1 MVMKVLC
8 LGNNHKHT
16 DELTSQLG
24 KNHGLIT
31 NTNIDIKD
39 GFYHTSV
46 LDLTNSEILELAQKF
61 DRIIVLDQPIDQWNH
76 PSEFH
81 ATQDIA
87 KRIGDKASWQNKAGK
102 LQLEYWQNLVET
114 NKSFCI
120 FPFIELLTQNG
131 HTTLCCR
138 SDTPVQSIDKLKNF
152 ATDEEYA
159 TIRNAMLAGK
169 SLPEHCKVCYKLE
182 DKSIIS
188 ARQEETVEW
197 AMRLDLKT
205 VDDLGSVIE
214 PVYYEVRPS
223 NTCNLM
229 CRMCAPIFSS
239 LIEKEQKQLGKIP
252 QEYTEEY
259 SNFDI
264 VKIENIVKLYVAG
277 GEPTAMPEFYDFLR
291 KCVRRKYT
299 DFEFIVNT
307 NAMKVSTLLL
317 ELGSH
322 FKNLQYIISIDGYK
336 KHNDYSRWRSKWET
350 IIKNAHLLQD
360 NGHKIHFNTVLSLWT
375 VFDYHKLIHF
385 LDREFPD
392 CLIHG
397 QYANLYSPFVFEYS
411 QDQIRNLE
419 SICTTKIYNNNAMF
433 KSFIDGTIAGAKQS
447 HLNKTAITK
456 FFSYNDE
463 LDTARS
469 SRLNDYI
476 PELEQLR
483 IHVDK
488 SGDL

>member
-16 DELTSQLG
+16 DELTSKLG
-24 KNHGLIT
+24 NNHGLIT
-31 NTNIDIKD
+31 DIDIQIDD

-46 LDLTNSEILELAQKF
+46 LDLTNSEILELSKQF
-61 DRIIVLDQPIDQWNH
+61 DEVIVLDQSIEKWNH
-76 PSEFH
+76 PAEFH

-87 KRIGDKASWQNKAGK
+87 KRIGNKVRWQNADGK
-102 LQLEYWQNLVET
+102 LQLEYWQNLVDT
-114 NKSFCI
+114 NKSICI

-131 HTTLCCR
+131 HTTVCCR
-138 SDTPVQSIDKLKNF
+138 SFKPVQRIDKLENF
-152 ATDEEYA
+152 STDKEYKK
-159 TIRNAMLAGK
+159 IRKAMLAGE
-169 SLPEHCKVCYKLE
+169 SLSEHCQACYQLE
-182 DKSIIS
+182 DKNVIS

-197 AMRLDLKT
+197 AMRLNLQT
-205 VDDLGSVIE
+205 VDDLNNIIE

-229 CRMCAPIFSS
+229 CRMCSPMFSS

-277 GEPTAMPEFYDFLR
+277 GEPTAMPEFYNFIK
-291 KCVRRKYT
+291 KCVSLKYT
-299 DFEFIVNT
+299 DFEFVVNT

-317 ELGSH
+317 ELGSN

-336 KHNDYSRWRSKWET
+336 KHNDYARWRSKWAT
-350 IIKNAHLLQD
+350 IIENSYKLEN
-360 NGHKIHFNTVLSLWT
+360 NGHKIHFNTTLSLWT

-385 LDREFPD
+385 LDNKFPN

-397 QYANLYSPFVFEYS
+397 QYADGYSPFIFKYTQE
-411 QDQIRNLE
+411 QISNLE
-419 SICTTKIYNNNAMF
+419 SICTTNIYNNNLLF
-433 KSFIDGTIAGAKQS
+433 QSFIDGTIVSAKQS
-447 HLNKTAITK
+447 WNNKIALNK
-456 FFSYNDE
+456 FFTYNDE
-463 LDTARS
+463 IDNTRKSNLRE
-469 SRLNDYI
+469 YI
-476 PELEQLR
+476 PALEDLRLR
-483 IHVDK
+483 IDNV
-488 SGDL
+488 

>member
-1 MVMKVLC
+1 MKTLC
-8 LGNNHKHT
+8 LGNNHSHT
-16 DELTSQLG
+16 DEMTSALG
-24 KNHGLIT
+24 LNHGLIT
-31 NTNIDIKD
+31 DTSIELQD
-39 GFYHTSV
+39 GYYHTSV
-46 LDLTNSEILELAQKF
+46 VDLSLSEILDIAERF
-61 DRIIVLDQPIDQWNH
+61 DSVVVLDQPIELWNH
-76 PSEFH
+76 PTEFH

-87 KRIGDKASWQNKAGK
+87 KKIGSKVSYQNTDGK
-102 LQLEYWQNLVET
+102 FQLEYWQDLVRT

-131 HTTLCCR
+131 HTTVCCR
-138 SDTPVQSIDKLKNF
+138 SHTPVQRIDKLEDF
-152 ATDEEYA
+152 ATDEKYA
-159 TIRNAMLAGK
+159 KIRRSMLAGK
-169 SLPEHCKVCYKLE
+169 SLPEHCQLCYKLE
-182 DKSIIS
+182 DKGIIS

-197 AMRLDLKT
+197 AMRLNFKT
-205 VDDLGSVIE
+205 VDDLVSITE

-229 CRMCAPIFSS
+229 CRMCSPMFSS

-252 QEYTEEY
+252 HEYTEEY

-264 VKIENIVKLYVAG
+264 VKIENVVKLYVAG

-307 NAMKVSTLLL
+307 NGMKASTLLL

-336 KHNDYSRWRSKWET
+336 KHNDYARWRSKWET
-350 IIKNAHLLQD
+350 VIKNAHLLQN

-385 LDREFPD
+385 LDTEFPD

-397 QYANLYSPFVFEYS
+397 QYEGRYKPFVFTYS
-411 QDQIRNLE
+411 QNQIRNLE
-419 SICTTKIYNNNAMF
+419 SIRTTKIYNNNTMF
-433 KSFIDGTIAGAKQS
+433 QSFIDGTITSAKQS
-447 HLNKTAITK
+447 FVNKTAITK
-456 FFSYNDE
+456 FFKYNDE
-463 LDTARS
+463 LDKART

-476 PELEQLR
+476 PELERLR
-483 IHVDK
+483 IQIDNP
-488 SGDL
+488 GDL

>member
-1 MVMKVLC
+1 MKVLC

-16 DELTSQLG
+16 DELTNELG
-24 KNHGLIT
+24 NNHGLIS
-31 NTNIDIKD
+31 NLDIEVKD

-46 LDLTNSEILELAQKF
+46 LDLTNSEILELAKKF
-61 DRIIVLDQPIDQWNH
+61 DRVIVLNQTVDQWNH
-76 PSEFH
+76 PAEFQ

-87 KRIGDKASWQNKAGK
+87 KRIGNKVSWQKADAK
-102 LQLEYWQNLVET
+102 LQLEYWQNLVNT

-131 HTTLCCR
+131 HTTVCCR
-138 SDTPVQSIDKLKNF
+138 SDKPVQSIDKLYNF
-152 ATDEEYA
+152 ATDEEY
-159 TIRNAMLAGK
+159 TKIRRSMLAGE
-169 SLPEHCKVCYKLE
+169 SLPEHCQSCYKLE
-182 DKSIIS
+182 DKGIIS
-188 ARQEETVEW
+188 ARQEETAEW
-197 AMRLDLKT
+197 AMRLNLKT
-205 VDDLGSVIE
+205 VDDLGSLIE

-229 CRMCAPIFSS
+229 CRMCVPMFSS

-252 QEYTEEY
+252 QEYVQQY

-264 VKIENIVKLYVAG
+264 VKIENIMKLYVAG
-277 GEPTAMPEFYDFLR
+277 GEPTAMPEFYVFLK

-299 DFEFIVNT
+299 NFEFIVNT

-322 FKNLQYIISIDGYK
+322 FDNLQYIISIDGYK

-350 IIKNAHLLQD
+350 IIKNAHNLQN

-397 QYANLYSPFVFEYS
+397 QYADRHSPFVFEYS
-411 QDQIRNLE
+411 QEQISNLK
-419 SICTTKIYNNNAMF
+419 SICTTKIYNNNLLF
-433 KSFIDGTIAGAKQS
+433 KSFIDGTIASAIES
-447 HLNKTAITK
+447 LNDKTALAK
-456 FFSYNDE
+456 FFTYNDE
-463 LDTARS
+463 IDNARNS
-469 SRLNDYI
+469 NLYEYI
-476 PELEQLR
+476 PALEDLRLR
-483 IHVDK
+483 IDNVQ
-488 SGDL
+488 

>member
-1 MVMKVLC
+1 MKVLC

-16 DELTSQLG
+16 DELTSKLG
-24 KNHGLIT
+24 NNQGLIT
-31 NTNIDIKD
+31 NIDIELQD

-46 LDLTNSEILELAQKF
+46 LDLTHREILELAQQF
-61 DRIIVLDQPIDQWNH
+61 DRVIVLDQPVEQWNH
-76 PSEFH
+76 PAEFH
-81 ATQDIA
+81 ATQDVA
-87 KRIGDKASWQNKAGK
+87 KKIGNKVSWQNHDAK
-102 LQLEYWQNLVET
+102 LQLEYWQNLVKT

-131 HTTLCCR
+131 HTTVCCR
-138 SDTPVQSIDKLKNF
+138 SDTPVQRIDKLHDF
-152 ATDEEYA
+152 ATDEEYSK
-159 TIRNAMLAGK
+159 IRKAMLTGK
-169 SLPEHCKVCYKLE
+169 SLPEHCRLCYNLE
-182 DKSIIS
+182 DKGIIS
-188 ARQEETVEW
+188 TRQDETVEW

-205 VDDLGSVIE
+205 VDDLNDITE

-229 CRMCAPIFSS
+229 CRMCSPMFSS

-264 VKIENIVKLYVAG
+264 VKIEHVLKLYVAG

-307 NAMKVSTLLL
+307 NAMKVSSLLL

-322 FKNLQYIISIDGYK
+322 FENLQYIISIDGYK
-336 KHNDYSRWRSKWET
+336 QHNDYARWRSKWET
-350 IIKNAHLLQD
+350 IVDNAHRLQD

-385 LDREFPD
+385 LDSEFPD

-397 QYANLYSPFVFEYS
+397 QYANRRSPFVFEYS
-411 QDQIRNLE
+411 QEQIDNLK
-419 SICTTKIYNNNAMF
+419 SIRKTKIYHNNAMF
-433 KSFIDGTIAGAKQS
+433 KSFIDGTIHSAEQS
-447 HLNKTAITK
+447 AVDKKALEQ
-456 FFSYNDE
+456 FFTYNDE
-463 LDTARS
+463 LDNARD

-476 PELEQLR
+476 PMLEQLR

-488 SGDL
+488 SGDI

>member
-1 MVMKVLC
+1 MKVLC
-8 LGNNHKHT
+8 LGNNRKHT
-16 DELTSQLG
+16 DELTSKLG
-24 KNHGLIT
+24 NNHGLIS
-31 NTNIDIKD
+31 NLDIKVKD

-46 LDLTNSEILELAQKF
+46 LDLTNSEILKLSTQF
-61 DRIIVLDQPIDQWNH
+61 DEVIVLDQSVEQWNH
-76 PSEFH
+76 PAEFH

-87 KRIGDKASWQNKAGK
+87 KRIGSKVRWQNADGK
-102 LQLEYWQNLVET
+102 LQLEYWQNLIDT

-131 HTTLCCR
+131 HTTVCCR
-138 SDTPVQSIDKLKNF
+138 SNTPIVDINELENFSTNSAYQKIRQSMIDGKL
-152 ATDEEYA
+152 
-159 TIRNAMLAGK
+159 
-169 SLPEHCKVCYKLE
+169 LPKHCNHCYKIE
-182 DKSIIS
+182 DKGIQS

-197 AMRLDLKT
+197 ALKLNLKSIDDLKT
-205 VDDLGSVIE
+205 ITD

-229 CRMCAPIFSS
+229 CRMCSPMFSS

-277 GEPTAMPEFYDFLR
+277 GEPTAMPEFYDFIR

-299 DFEFIVNT
+299 DFEFVVNT
-307 NAMKVSTLLL
+307 NGMKVSTLLL
-317 ELGSH
+317 ELGKH

-336 KHNDYSRWRSKWET
+336 KHNDYARWRSNWET
-350 IIKNAHLLQD
+350 IIANAHKLEN
-360 NGHKIHFNTVLSLWT
+360 NGHKIHFNTTLSLWT

-385 LDREFPD
+385 LDTKFPN

-397 QYANLYSPFVFEYS
+397 QYADGYSPFVFTYS
-411 QDQIRNLE
+411 QGQIQNLE
-419 SICTTKIYNNNAMF
+419 SICTTKIYNNNLLF
-433 KSFIDGTIAGAKQS
+433 KSFIDGTIHSAKQS
-447 HLNKTAITK
+447 FVNKKAITK
-456 FFSYNDE
+456 FFKYNDE
-463 LDTARS
+463 LDKART
-469 SRLNDYI
+469 SRLIDYI

-483 IHVDK
+483 IQVDNP
-488 SGDL
+488 GDL

>member
-1 MVMKVLC
+1 MKVLC

-16 DELTSQLG
+16 DELTSTLG
-24 KNHGLIT
+24 NNHGLIS
-31 NTNIDIKD
+31 NVDIEVKD

-46 LDLTNSEILELAQKF
+46 LDLTNSEILKLSKQF
-61 DRIIVLDQPIDQWNH
+61 DRVIVLDQPVDQWNH
-76 PSEFH
+76 PTEFH

-87 KRIGDKASWQNKAGK
+87 IRIGNKVSWQNADAKT
-102 LQLEYWQNLVET
+102 QLVYWQDLVSN

-131 HTTLCCR
+131 HTTVCCR
-138 SDTPVQSIDKLKNF
+138 SDTPVQSIDKLENF
-152 ATDEEYA
+152 ATDREYA
-159 TIRNAMLAGK
+159 KIRNAMLTGK

-197 AMRLDLKT
+197 AMRLNLKT
-205 VDDLGSVIE
+205 VDDLGSVTD

-252 QEYTEEY
+252 QEYTEQY

-264 VKIENIVKLYVAG
+264 VKIEHIVKLYVAG
-277 GEPTAMPEFYDFLR
+277 GEPTAMPEFYDFVR
-291 KCVRRKYT
+291 KCVKRKYT

-307 NAMKVSTLLL
+307 NAMKVSTVLL
-317 ELGSH
+317 EIGSH

-350 IIKNAHLLQD
+350 IIKNAHKLQD

-385 LDREFPD
+385 LDSEFPD
-392 CLIHG
+392 CWIHG
-397 QYANLYSPFVFEYS
+397 QYANQHSPFVFQYS

-419 SICTTKIYNNNAMF
+419 SIRTTKIYHNNAMF
-433 KSFIDGTIAGAKQS
+433 QSFIDGTINSAKQS
-447 HLNKTAITK
+447 FVNKTAITK
-456 FFSYNDE
+456 FFVYNDE
-463 LDTARS
+463 LDQARN
-469 SRLNDYI
+469 SRLIDYI
-476 PELEQLR
+476 PALDKLR
-483 IHVDK
+483 TH
-488 SGDL
+488 GGE

>member
-1 MVMKVLC
+1 MKVLC

-16 DELTSQLG
+16 DELTSKLG
-24 KNHGLIT
+24 NNHGLIS
-31 NTNIDIKD
+31 NLDIKIKD

-46 LDLTNSEILELAQKF
+46 LDLTNSEILELSKQF
-61 DRIIVLDQPIDQWNH
+61 DRVIVLDQSVEQWNH
-76 PSEFH
+76 PAEFH

-87 KRIGDKASWQNKAGK
+87 KRIGSKVRWQNADGK
-102 LQLEYWQNLVET
+102 LQLEYWQNLIDT

-131 HTTLCCR
+131 HTTVCCR
-138 SDTPVQSIDKLKNF
+138 SNTPIVDINELENFSTNSAYQKIRQSMIDGKL
-152 ATDEEYA
+152 
-159 TIRNAMLAGK
+159 
-169 SLPEHCKVCYKLE
+169 LPKHCNHCYKIE
-182 DKSIIS
+182 DKGIQS

-197 AMRLDLKT
+197 ALKLNLKSIDDLKT
-205 VDDLGSVIE
+205 ITD

-229 CRMCAPIFSS
+229 CRMCSPMFSS

-277 GEPTAMPEFYDFLR
+277 GEPTAMPEFYNFIK
-291 KCVRRKYT
+291 KCVSLKYT
-299 DFEFIVNT
+299 DFEFVVNT

-317 ELGSH
+317 ELGSN

-336 KHNDYSRWRSKWET
+336 KHNDYARWRSKWAT
-350 IIKNAHLLQD
+350 IIENSYKLEN
-360 NGHKIHFNTVLSLWT
+360 NGHKIHFNTTLSLWT

-385 LDREFPD
+385 LDNKFPN

-397 QYANLYSPFVFEYS
+397 QYADGYSPFIFKYTQE
-411 QDQIRNLE
+411 QISNLE
-419 SICTTKIYNNNAMF
+419 SICTTNIYNNNLLF
-433 KSFIDGTIAGAKQS
+433 QSFIDGTIVSAKQS
-447 HLNKTAITK
+447 WNNKIALNK
-456 FFSYNDE
+456 FFTYNDE
-463 LDTARS
+463 IDNTRKSNLRE
-469 SRLNDYI
+469 YI
-476 PELEQLR
+476 PALEDLRLR
-483 IHVDK
+483 IDNV
-488 SGDL
+488 

>member
-1 MVMKVLC
+1 MKVLC

-16 DELTSQLG
+16 DELTSTLG
-24 KNHGLIT
+24 INHGLISESD
-31 NTNIDIKD
+31 IEIKD

-46 LDLTNSEILELAQKF
+46 LDLTNSEILKLSKQF
-61 DRIIVLDQPIDQWNH
+61 DRVIVLNQPVDQWNH
-76 PSEFH
+76 PAEFY
-81 ATQDIA
+81 ATQELA
-87 KRIGDKASWQNKAGK
+87 KKIGNKVIWQNEDAK
-102 LQLEYWQNLVET
+102 LQLEYWQDLVKT

-131 HTTLCCR
+131 HTTVCCR
-138 SDTPVQSIDKLKNF
+138 SATPVQRIDKLQNF
-152 ATDEEYA
+152 ATDPEY
-159 TIRNAMLAGK
+159 TKIRKSMLSGE
-169 SLPEHCKVCYKLE
+169 SLPEHCQLCYNLE
-182 DKSIIS
+182 DKGIVST
-188 ARQEETVEW
+188 RQDETVEW
-197 AMRLDLKT
+197 AMRLDLQT
-205 VDDLGSVIE
+205 VDDLRDITE

-229 CRMCAPIFSS
+229 CRMCSPMFSS

-259 SNFDI
+259 SNFNI
-264 VKIENIVKLYVAG
+264 VKIEHLLKLYVAG

-307 NAMKVSTLLL
+307 NAMKVSSLLL

-322 FKNLQYIISIDGYK
+322 FENLQYIISIDGYK
-336 KHNDYSRWRSKWET
+336 QHNDYSRWRSKWET
-350 IIKNAHLLQD
+350 IIDNAHQLQN

-385 LDREFPD
+385 LDNEFPD

-397 QYANLYSPFVFEYS
+397 QYADRRSPFVFKYS
-411 QDQIRNLE
+411 QEQIDNLK
-419 SICTTKIYNNNAMF
+419 SIRTTKIYHNNAMF
-433 KSFIDGTIAGAKQS
+433 KSFIDGTIQS
-447 HLNKTAITK
+447 AEHSTIDKKALGQ
-456 FFSYNDE
+456 FFEYNDE
-463 LDTARS
+463 LDKART

-476 PELEQLR
+476 PMLEQLR

-488 SGDL
+488 PGDL